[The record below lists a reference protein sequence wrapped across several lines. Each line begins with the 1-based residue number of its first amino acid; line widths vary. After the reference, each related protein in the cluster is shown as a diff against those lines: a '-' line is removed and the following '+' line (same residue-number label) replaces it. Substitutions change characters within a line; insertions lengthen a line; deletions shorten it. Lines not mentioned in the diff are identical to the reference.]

1 MRSTSEKPNEQ
12 AIIER
17 LSHEGRGVAKIGGKT
32 TFIDNAL
39 PGETVLFKY
48 LKKHSKYD
56 EGVAEN
62 ILTASID
69 RAVPE
74 CTHFL
79 TCGGCRLQH
88 FSSEAQ
94 IAFKQAALLEQFEH
108 FAKTLPD
115 TLLPPLTGPIYG
127 YRRKAR
133 LGVRFVIKKEK
144 LLVGFHEMNGRY
156 IADIDSC
163 AVLDPAVS
171 ALIMPLKAYLTQL
184 ASYRDIPQ
192 IEVAVGDNEKALV
205 FRHLNPLSVAD
216 QTLLQAFGKQYDAH
230 IYLQGGNLTTTHR
243 IWPET
248 GEERLYY
255 RFSQHN
261 LTLKF
266 HPQDFIQVNGEINQ
280 QLSDRVISLLA
291 LSKQDQVLD
300 LFCGLGNFTLPIARY
315 CKAVVGIEGEKIMV
329 DRALENAQYNQ
340 LNNVDFFQHDLTQP
354 FDNCTWA
361 KRSYQKVL
369 LDPPRSGAREILPSI
384 AALHPTRIVYIS
396 CNPATLARDA
406 GDLVH
411 QYGFTLRS
419 AGVMDM
425 FAQTCHVESIAVF
438 EKDT

>member
-1 MRSTSEKPNEQ
+1 MRISQKPNEQ
-12 AIIER
+12 ATIER
-17 LSHEGRGVAKIGGKT
+17 LSHEGRGVAKIAGKT

-48 LKKHSKYD
+48 LKKHTKYD
-56 EGVAEN
+56 EGIAESV
-62 ILTASID
+62 LTASAD
-69 RAVPE
+69 RVMPE
-74 CTHFL
+74 CAHFL

-108 FAKTLPD
+108 FAKTLPA
-115 TLLPPLTGPIYG
+115 TLLPPLTGPTYG

-133 LGVRFVIKKEK
+133 LGVRFVIKKDK
-144 LLVGFHEMNGRY
+144 LLVGFHELNGRY

-163 AVLDPAVS
+163 AVLHPTVS
-171 ALIMPLKAYLTQL
+171 ALLAPLKTYLTQL

-192 IEVAVGDNEKALV
+192 IEVAVGDSEKALV
-205 FRHLNPLSVAD
+205 FRHLNPLNTAD
-216 QTLLQAFGKQYDAH
+216 QALLKAFGRQHDVH
-230 IYLQGGNLTTTHR
+230 IYLQGGNLKTTHR
-243 IWPET
+243 IWPEI
-248 GEERLYY
+248 GEERLSY
-255 RFSQHN
+255 RFPQHN
-261 LTLKF
+261 LILKF
-266 HPQDFIQVNGEINQ
+266 HPQDFIQVNAEINQ

-291 LSKQDQVLD
+291 LSEQDQVLD

-315 CKAVVGIEGEKIMV
+315 CKAVVGIEGEAVMI

-340 LNNVDFFQHDLTQP
+340 LNHVDFFQHDLTKP
-354 FDNCTWA
+354 FENCTWA
-361 KRSYQKVL
+361 KRPYQKVL

-384 AALHPTRIVYIS
+384 AALNPTRIVYIS

-406 GDLVH
+406 GELVH
-411 QYGFTLRS
+411 QHGFTLRS

-438 EKDT
+438 EKEH